1 MFEFFTEPA
10 KRAIV
15 ASQDEAIALGHD
27 FIGTE
32 HILLGLA
39 GTDGIARDAL
49 TARGI
54 EVDRLRAETVR
65 VLEAAGVPSS
75 GGQPAKDALAS
86 IGIDVEEIKRQAD
99 SSFGPGAFQ
108 YPRPAYT
115 PHAKQALEATL
126 REAQALGHDRFGTEH
141 ILLGLLAAPDGGRGL
156 EVLAS
161 LGADR
166 AGLREEALARVA
178 AAEA

>member
-1 MFEFFTEPA
+1 MFEFFTERA
-10 KRAIV
+10 KRAVV

-39 GTDGIARDAL
+39 GTEDSTAWEVL
-49 TARGI
+49 TAQGI
-54 EVDRLRAETVR
+54 ELNRTREETVR
-65 VLEAAGVPSS
+65 LLEAAGVPSS

-115 PHAKQALEATL
+115 PHAKQALEFTL
-126 REAQALGHDRFGTEH
+126 REAKALGHERFGTEH
-141 ILLGLLAAPDGGRGL
+141 ILLGLLAAGEGRGL
-156 EVLAS
+156 AVLAA
-161 LGADR
+161 LGADPADLR
-166 AGLREEALARVA
+166 AAVLAKVA
-178 AAEA
+178 PETP